1 MTAFRADH
9 SIAAPAPLRSASI
22 HSPAMTGRHATG
34 TAVHV
39 EGLAELLAVLHA
51 LSSPTSD
58 IRGDTRERILAAAI
72 RLFAVHGFE
81 ACTVKQIA
89 TEVGIKAPG
98 IYAHFPSKEAVLA
111 AAMSR
116 ELHKFLA
123 FVLEPDDGT
132 NPRHRL
138 EAVIRRHVTYQL
150 SNLPVTTSNDM
161 LLNSEAVKRA
171 LGEEDYLLFRR
182 AQRAYVDHIEQL
194 IVGCRVSAAV
204 WQPRVAALAVLS
216 LCDRVNSWYRP
227 GGRLTS
233 TQVIDE
239 YCRLASHMLG
249 LS

>member
-1 MTAFRADH
+1 MTAFHADH
-9 SIAAPAPLRSASI
+9 SIAAPSPLRSVST
-22 HSPAMTGRHATG
+22 HSPAMTERHA
-34 TAVHV
+34 ARLVVHV
-39 EGLAELLAVLHA
+39 EGLAELLAALHA
-51 LSSPTSD
+51 LGSPTSE

-72 RLFAVHGFE
+72 RLFAIHGFD

-98 IYAHFPSKEAVLA
+98 LYAHFPSKEAVLA

-116 ELHKFLA
+116 ELYNFLA

-132 NPRHRL
+132 NPRYRL

-150 SNLPVTTSNDM
+150 ANLPATTSNDM
-161 LLNSEAVKRA
+161 LLNSEAVRTA
-171 LGEEDYLLFRR
+171 LGEQDYLLFRR
-182 AQRAYVDHIEQL
+182 AQRAYVDHVEQL
-194 IVGCRVSAAV
+194 IVDCRVSAAV
-204 WQPRVAALAVLS
+204 CQPRVAALAVLS